1 MLGKLSVA
9 LLLAAA
15 PAVAAE
21 PASDIKVDESGQAY
35 KIKKICRTV
44 EVAGSFIPRRS
55 CVNKKIPVTKPV
67 AEAPADGAGASGGAD
82 NSAPQQEQEEQ

>member
-21 PASDIKVDESGQAY
+21 PASDIKIDESGQAY
-35 KIKKICRTV
+35 RIKKVCRTV
-44 EVAGSFIPRRS
+44 EVAGSFIPRTS
-55 CVNKKIPVTKPV
+55 CVTRKIPIKKPD
-67 AEAPADGAGASGGAD
+67 AESQEAAKVEGAAADSPGKD
-82 NSAPQQEQEEQ
+82 QKDQ

>member
-21 PASDIKVDESGQAY
+21 PASDIKIDESGQAY
-35 KIKKICRTV
+35 RTKKVCRTV
-44 EVAGSFIPRRS
+44 EVAGSFIPRTS
-55 CVNKKIPVTKPV
+55 CVTRKIPVKKP
-67 AEAPADGAGASGGAD
+67 EAASQETAKVEETANDASG
-82 NSAPQQEQEEQ
+82 QEQKDQ